1 MRLTLALLVSA
12 ITSVAA
18 SAQGGTGSM
27 VAEVRVDGPSKNYP
41 MVTLRVRS
49 YEAPGGD
56 ASTHFQ
62 DKPFYLRRIPVG
74 LAEICVTA
82 YGYHTIFDTVTIA
95 KRSTPRRVY
104 VLQPDVPLS
113 EPYPDCNRSLPVIYV
128 DAVDSAG
135 RFIAYADAFPMWEAV
150 LRHYRRA
157 VRVSEGD
164 FVRMTFKVTGS
175 SADTVGPAAVV
186 MSLHRD
192 VAPVPELLEW
202 FAALTERGLVEG
214 TCQEI
219 DVRNC
224 PQEEVTTFLKLE
236 HPKRLHADTVLVFV
250 DELGVNP
257 ASCKSPKGGFMGFW
271 TRNYIAVHQDGRWEV
286 VGRSSEPS
294 TSGSGFCRPETSA
307 E

>member
-1 MRLTLALLVSA
+1 MRLTLALLLGA
-12 ITSVAA
+12 LTPVAA
-18 SAQGGTGSM
+18 SAQDTGSL
-27 VAEVRVDGPSKNYP
+27 VGEVRVNGTSARYP
-41 MVTLRVRS
+41 MVIVRVRS
-49 YEAPGGD
+49 YAAPGGGAETLFRD
-56 ASTHFQ
+56 R
-62 DKPFYLRRIPVG
+62 PFYLRRIPVG
-74 LAEICVTA
+74 LAEVCITA
-82 YGYHTIFDTVTIA
+82 HGYHTIFDTVTIA
-95 KRSTPRRVY
+95 KKSTPRRVY

-113 EPYPDCNRSLPVIYV
+113 EPYPDCDRSLPVIYV
-128 DAVDSAG
+128 NAVDSAG

-175 SADTVGPAAVV
+175 SADTIGPAAVV

-192 VAPVPELLEW
+192 VAPVPELLAW

-214 TCQEI
+214 ACQEI
-219 DVRNC
+219 DVKNC

-257 ASCKSPKGGFMGFW
+257 ASCKSPKGGFIGFW
-271 TRNYIAVHQDGRWEV
+271 TRNYIAVLTDGRWEV
-286 VGRSSEPS
+286 VGRSLHPS
-294 TSGSGFCRPETSA
+294 MSGSGSCRPEPSA